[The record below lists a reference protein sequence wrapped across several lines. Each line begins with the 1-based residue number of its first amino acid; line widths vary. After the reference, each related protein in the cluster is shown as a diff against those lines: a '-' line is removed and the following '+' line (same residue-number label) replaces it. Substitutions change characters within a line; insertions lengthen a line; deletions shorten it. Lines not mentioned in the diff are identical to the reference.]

1 MTDKVLESMNRAMIH
16 FDISHRLGG
25 LLLMYRT
32 TKSKMKEFQDGIKWY
47 DKEDN
52 RRANKDRMKETGR
65 MLNGYRQN
73 IDELTII
80 GIAKSIEDL
89 LFDFEDVLGKKI
101 NFWKDCDSYDFFTEM
116 KTIRNLNNCIKHSK
130 GIIKR
135 GHSAN
140 DYLIDEAN
148 FEENS
153 KINSLN
159 LNLEKFIYQNFSF
172 QMDLFWDNDLR
183 DNPFKNI
190 KDNNDMIKE
199 ILIPSFMEK

>member
-1 MTDKVLESMNRAMIH
+1 MDNNLIEYTNRAMIH
-16 FDISHRLGG
+16 FDILHRLGG

-32 TKSKMKEFQDGIKWY
+32 TNSKMQKFQEGIQWY
-47 DKEDN
+47 DDKDN

-73 IDELTII
+73 INELTII

-89 LFDFEDVLGKKI
+89 FFDFEDVLGKKL
-101 NFWKDCDSYDFFTEM
+101 NFWKDCDDCDYFTEM

-135 GHSAN
+135 GHPSN
-140 DYLIDEAN
+140 DYLIDEAE
-148 FEENS
+148 FEENL
-153 KINSLN
+153 KIGYLN
-159 LNLEKFIYQNFSF
+159 LDLEKYIYQSFSF
-172 QMDLFWDNDLR
+172 QMSLFWNNDKR

-190 KDNNDMIKE
+190 NENYEKIRE
-199 ILIPSFMEK
+199 ILIPSFMEI